1 MELET
6 IIRDLVNTQGMLWVV
21 GGGEVVSENSN
32 VGMKEAEFYLG
43 YATVQSESWHFHLKL
58 DSVAE
63 IQFVEAEDH
72 GIPFLYY
79 VRFSNSAEDTMIRC
93 YFPNPYLDDDEN
105 STEFQPEKLKVFEEF
120 RDRYVG
126 QDGIVFVKRPRQPSG

>member
-6 IIRDLVNTQGMLWVV
+6 LIHELVSTQGMLWVV

-32 VGMKEAEFYLG
+32 VGMKETKFSNG
-43 YATVQSESWHFHLKL
+43 YATVESESWHFHLKL
-58 DSVAE
+58 DSVVG

-79 VRFSNSAEDTMIRC
+79 VRFSNSSEETMLRC
-93 YFPNPYLDDDEN
+93 YFPNPYLDDNEKRAD
-105 STEFQPEKLKVFEEF
+105 FQPDKLKTFEEM

-126 QDGIVFVKRPRQPSG
+126 KEGIVFVER